1 MYKFE
6 YRKEDFLSFSK
17 LRQMSF
23 EKIENLLDYL
33 SDVEEELEEV
43 IFRKDRIL
51 FRTSKKVYLLENL
64 IDDSYY
70 NNAYGV
76 LWER

>member
-1 MYKFE
+1 
-6 YRKEDFLSFSK
+6 
-17 LRQMSF
+17 MSF

-33 SDVEEELEEV
+33 SDGEAELEEV

-51 FRTSKKVYLLENL
+51 VRTSKKVYLLENL
-64 IDDSYY
+64 VDDSYY

-76 LWER
+76 LWERQLTVFTFVLNCDII

>member
-1 MYKFE
+1 
-6 YRKEDFLSFSK
+6 
-17 LRQMSF
+17 MSF

-33 SDVEEELEEV
+33 SDGEEELEEV

-64 IDDSYY
+64 VDDS
-70 NNAYGV
+70 YGV